1 MAPLFRRIAGN
12 SASLASAAYCAAR
25 RSYSSPILVSMP
37 CPALRRKQKIRAAIF
52 RLDCAV
58 LYVLVSYV
66 LTGVVLFNRLHVPD
80 PIAVGIDAIGMPW
93 LSPLVKLGALVGLSS
108 VILVLIMAQSRI
120 FYVMAQDGLLPEF
133 AAKIHPRFHTPY
145 LTTLWIGAAVTALA
159 GILPIGL

>member
-52 RLDCAV
+52 RLD
-58 LYVLVSYV
+58 
-66 LTGVVLFNRLHVPD
+66 VPD

-120 FYVMAQDGLLPEF
+120 FYVM
-133 AAKIHPRFHTPY
+133 
-145 LTTLWIGAAVTALA
+145 
-159 GILPIGL
+159 